1 MSNLQASE
9 PRVLN
14 KKQLHGSIA
23 NTVYIGRPGIWGNPF
38 VIGKD
43 GTRSE
48 VIAKYEAWV
57 VQQPNLMARLQ
68 ELRGKHL
75 VCWCAPAS
83 CHGDVLIRLAN
94 STQRRCE

>member
-14 KKQLHGSIA
+14 KKQLRGSIA

-38 VIGKD
+38 VIGKG

-57 VQQPNLMARLQ
+57 IRQPNLMTRLG

-75 VCWCAPAS
+75 VRAPES

>member
-14 KKQLHGSIA
+14 KKQLRGSIA

-48 VIAKYEAWV
+48 VIAKYAAWV
-57 VQQPNLMARLQ
+57 VQRPNLMTRLG

-75 VCWCAPAS
+75 VCWCAPES